1 MKKVIHIAKSLAK
14 DIIDQLWTL
23 VALIIGWLVLE
34 GTAKSITAT
43 LILGTLLVWVIT
55 FPLRYEG
62 PEEKTEELPRDG
74 DGDGLIFDGTAKERK
89 APPKKK

>member
-43 LILGTLLVWVIT
+43 LILGTLLVWVVT

-62 PEEKTEELPRDG
+62 IEDEDLPRDG